1 MILEIESYKFNAMK
15 NILFLFAL
23 TLAMASCST
32 CYECS
37 EEVVIYSGNNPTD
50 TVTNSDELCTADQT
64 EIDDREAA
72 GATCIAQ

>member
-1 MILEIESYKFNAMK
+1 MK
-15 NILFLFAL
+15 NILFIIAIAGVM
-23 TLAMASCST
+23 TSCST

-37 EEVVIYSGNNPTD
+37 EEVVIYSGNNPAD

-72 GATCIAQ
+72 GATCVSQ

>member
-1 MILEIESYKFNAMK
+1 M
-15 NILFLFAL
+15 
-23 TLAMASCST
+23 TSCST

-37 EEVVIYSGNNPTD
+37 EEVVIYSGNNPAD

-72 GATCIAQ
+72 GATCVSQ

>member
-1 MILEIESYKFNAMK
+1 MK
-15 NILFLFAL
+15 RIIAL
-23 TLAMASCST
+23 SAVIVAFTSCST

-37 EEVVIYSGNNPTD
+37 EDVVIYSGNTPTD
-50 TVTNSDELCTADQT
+50 TVSNSEELCTADQA

>member
-1 MILEIESYKFNAMK
+1 MK
-15 NILFLFAL
+15 KGIYLIAICGIM
-23 TLAMASCST
+23 TSCST

-37 EEVVIYSGNNPTD
+37 EDVIIYSGNNPTD
-50 TVTNSDELCTADQT
+50 TVTNSDELCAADQA